1 MASRCGSSYLTRV
14 LSHMLF
20 LAIRAHLPSLRSQLV
35 LTSQS
40 VEQQLRELGDPVDT
54 ADPKEQGHLLLKL
67 LSCVVCPLPRAAR
80 TLACK

>member
-1 MASRCGSSYLTRV
+1 
-14 LSHMLF
+14 MLF

-67 LSCVVCPLPRAAR
+67 LSCVRANR
-80 TLACK
+80 TLRYNFHHD